1 MQHSALSEADR
12 RILSVLQEDATLTL
26 KDIAERLSMS
36 QSTVWRRVQ
45 ELEAAGVILKR
56 VTLVDPRKAGLSV
69 CVFVH
74 VNLREQNADS
84 RAAFEAFV
92 RTERQILESFAVTG
106 EYDYMLIVRTDS
118 VESFDAFL
126 MHRLLAHPRVAKA
139 SSSLT
144 LRQQKYTTA
153 LPL

>member
-1 MQHSALSEADR
+1 
-12 RILSVLQEDATLTL
+12 VLQEDATLTL
-26 KDIAERLSMS
+26 RELAERLALS

-45 ELEAAGVILKR
+45 ELEGSGVITGR
-56 VTLVDPRKAGLSV
+56 VTLVDPRKAGLNV

-74 VNLREQNADS
+74 VNLRDHGAQS
-84 RAAFEAFV
+84 RERFDTFI
-92 RTERQILESFAVTG
+92 RTEPRILESFAVTG
-106 EYDYMLIVRTDS
+106 EYDYVLIVRTDT
-118 VESFDAFL
+118 VEAFDEFL
-126 MHRLLAHPRVAKA
+126 MHHLLSHPSVARA